1 MKKKASEMSYRF
13 MGDSYVEA
21 ESSTSGN
28 KESKDRERE
37 REKLNKLK
45 DKFG

>member
-13 MGDSYVEA
+13 MGESYIDA
-21 ESSTSGN
+21 ESSTSG
-28 KESKDRERE
+28 SKDREKE
-37 REKLNKLK
+37 REKMNKLK